1 MSVYVGIDVHRKRS
15 QVAVVTQDGTVELNK
30 NVVNGSEPMLRL
42 IGGLPAGTPVAF
54 EAAFGWGWLVELLE
68 DYGFDPHLVHPLRC
82 KAIASARLKNDKVD
96 AAILAQLLR
105 ADLLPEAWI
114 APPAVRQL
122 RAQLRH
128 RASLVRLGTQL
139 QNRIHAVA
147 ADHGYDRAGSYWT
160 GPGRGWL
167 AELDLP
173 AVSREIVT
181 DSLVFLDALAPVIER
196 LDGELHQHAK
206 ADPRVK
212 VLRTL
217 PGVGEFTALIML
229 AEIGDIT
236 RFPSA
241 RKLASWAGLTPTV
254 RGSDLT
260 VRHGHISKQGSA
272 WLRWVLNQAAQT
284 AKRSP
289 EFAATYAAIAKR
301 RGTKI
306 ATIAIARKLLTRA
319 CHLLAG
325 AQAPGPPATLPPH
338 HPKPGGSPSPRARSL
353 RGMSRPPAAL
363 DHLTEQPGSPN
374 TWSWRRPDHTARRR
388 MGACETTPPA
398 TPGTTPRPSKAST
411 KGPLPR
417 LP

>member
-15 QVAVVTQDGTVELNK
+15 QVAVIDQDGEVLANRNVPNGVE
-30 NVVNGSEPMLRL
+30 PILRV
-42 IGGLPAGTPVAF
+42 IGGLPPGTPAAF
-54 EAAFGWGWLVELLE
+54 EAAFGWGWLVQLLE
-68 DYGFDPHLVHPLRC
+68 DYGFEPHMVHPLRC

-114 APPAVRQL
+114 APAEVRQL
-122 RAQLRH
+122 RALLRH
-128 RASLVRLGTQL
+128 RASLVRLGTQ
-139 QNRIHAVA
+139 QRNRIHAVA
-147 ADHGYDRAGSYWT
+147 ADHGYDRSASYWT

-173 AVSREIVT
+173 AASREIVG
-181 DSLVFLDALAPVIER
+181 DCLAVIDGLAPVIDR
-196 LDGELHQHAK
+196 IDGELHAHAR

-217 PGVGEFTALIML
+217 PGVGEFTALVML

-236 RFPSA
+236 RFGSA
-241 RKLASWAGLTPTV
+241 RKLASRAGLTPTV

-289 EFAATYAAIAKR
+289 EFAVAYSSIAKR
-301 RGTKI
+301 RGKKI
-306 ATIAIARKLLTRA
+306 ATIAISRKLLTRA
-319 CHLLAG
+319 YHLLAEM
-325 AQAPGPPATLPPH
+325 QATRTNEPPQ
-338 HPKPGGSPSPRARSL
+338 
-353 RGMSRPPAAL
+353 RP
-363 DHLTEQPGSPN
+363 
-374 TWSWRRPDHTARRR
+374 
-388 MGACETTPPA
+388 
-398 TPGTTPRPSKAST
+398 
-411 KGPLPR
+411 
-417 LP
+417 

>member
-15 QVAVVTQDGTVELNK
+15 QVAVINEGGEVLANRNVPNGTQPVLGV
-30 NVVNGSEPMLRL
+30 
-42 IGGLPAGTPVAF
+42 IGGLPPGAPVAF

-68 DYGFDPHLVHPLRC
+68 DYGFAPHLVHPLQC

-114 APPAVRQL
+114 APPPVRQL
-122 RAQLRH
+122 RALLRH
-128 RASLVRLGTQL
+128 RAGLVRLGTQQ
-139 QNRIHAVA
+139 QNRIHAVV
-147 ADHGYDRAGSYWT
+147 ADFGYDRSGSYLS

-167 AELDLP
+167 AGLELP
-173 AVSREIVT
+173 AASREIVS
-181 DSLVFLDALAPVIER
+181 DCLAVIDGLAPLIDR
-196 LDGELHQHAK
+196 IDGELRRHAK
-206 ADPRVK
+206 ADSRVK
-212 VLRTL
+212 TLTTL
-217 PGVGEFTALIML
+217 PGVGQFTALVML

-289 EFAATYAAIAKR
+289 DFAASYAAIARR

-319 CHLLAG
+319 WHLLDQMQAADAG
-325 AQAPGPPATLPPH
+325 AP
-338 HPKPGGSPSPRARSL
+338 
-353 RGMSRPPAAL
+353 
-363 DHLTEQPGSPN
+363 
-374 TWSWRRPDHTARRR
+374 
-388 MGACETTPPA
+388 
-398 TPGTTPRPSKAST
+398 PRP
-411 KGPLPR
+411 
-417 LP
+417 

>member
-15 QVAVVTQDGTVELNK
+15 QVAVVAEDGQVQLNK

-42 IGGLPAGTPVAF
+42 IGDLPAGTPVAF

-114 APPAVRQL
+114 APPQVRQL
-122 RAQLRH
+122 RALLRH
-128 RASLVRLGTQL
+128 RASLVRVGTQ
-139 QNRIHAVA
+139 QRNRIHAVA
-147 ADHGYDRAGSYWT
+147 ADHGYDRSASYWT

-173 AVSREIVT
+173 AASREIVT
-181 DSLVFLDALAPVIER
+181 DCLAVIDALAVLIDR
-196 LDGELHQHAK
+196 LDGELHARAK

-212 VLRTL
+212 ALRTL
-217 PGVGEFTALIML
+217 PGVGEFTALVMV
-229 AEIGDIT
+229 AEIGDIS

-254 RGSDLT
+254 RGSDLK
-260 VRHGHISKQGSA
+260 VRHGHISKQGSV
-272 WLRWVLNQAAQT
+272 WLRWALNQAAQT

-289 EFAATYAAIAKR
+289 EFAATYSAITKR
-301 RGTKI
+301 RGKKI
-306 ATIAIARKLLTRA
+306 ATIAVARKLLTRA
-319 CHLLAG
+319 WHLLAEL
-325 AQAPGPPATLPPH
+325 QAADASTPP
-338 HPKPGGSPSPRARSL
+338 
-353 RGMSRPPAAL
+353 
-363 DHLTEQPGSPN
+363 
-374 TWSWRRPDHTARRR
+374 RRP
-388 MGACETTPPA
+388 
-398 TPGTTPRPSKAST
+398 
-411 KGPLPR
+411 
-417 LP
+417 

>member
-15 QVAVVTQDGTVELNK
+15 QVAIVAEDGQVQLNK

-42 IGGLPAGTPVAF
+42 IGDLPSGTPVAF
-54 EAAFGWGWLVELLE
+54 EAAFGWGWLASLLE
-68 DYGFDPHLVHPLRC
+68 DYGFEAHLVHPLRC

-105 ADLLPEAWI
+105 ADLLPEAWL
-114 APPAVRQL
+114 APPRVRQL
-122 RAQLRH
+122 RALLRH

-139 QNRIHAVA
+139 RNRIHAVA
-147 ADHGYDRAGSYWT
+147 ADHGYDRSASYWT

-173 AVSREIVT
+173 AASREIVG
-181 DSLVFLDALAPVIER
+181 DCLAVIDGLAPLTGRI
-196 LDGELHQHAK
+196 DGELHAHAR

-217 PGVGEFTALIML
+217 PGVGEFTALVML

-236 RFPSA
+236 RFGSA

-254 RGSDLT
+254 RGSDLK

-272 WLRWVLNQAAQT
+272 WLRWVMNQAAQT

-289 EFAATYAAIAKR
+289 EFAASYAAIAKR
-301 RGTKI
+301 RGKKI
-306 ATIAIARKLLTRA
+306 ATIAVARKLLTRA
-319 CHLLAG
+319 WHLLNEM
-325 AQAPGPPATLPPH
+325 QATDTNAPL
-338 HPKPGGSPSPRARSL
+338 
-353 RGMSRPPAAL
+353 
-363 DHLTEQPGSPN
+363 
-374 TWSWRRPDHTARRR
+374 RRP
-388 MGACETTPPA
+388 
-398 TPGTTPRPSKAST
+398 
-411 KGPLPR
+411 
-417 LP
+417 